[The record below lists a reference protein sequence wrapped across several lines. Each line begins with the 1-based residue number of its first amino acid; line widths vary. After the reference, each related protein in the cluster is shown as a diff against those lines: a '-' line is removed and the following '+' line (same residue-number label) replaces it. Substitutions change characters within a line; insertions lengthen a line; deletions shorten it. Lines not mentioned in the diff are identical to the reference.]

1 MHHTRESFQ
10 RNRGLALIILVL
22 SVVWL
27 MEPATGRMFE
37 VCYGILQKFGGAQ

>member
-1 MHHTRESFQ
+1 MHHTREAIN

-22 SVVWL
+22 TVVWL

-37 VCYGILQKFGGAQ
+37 VCYGILQRFGGAQ